1 MASSIEL
8 GMHALPIVRAV
19 CRPMTTGFVV
29 DQDSGLVVLRI
40 KLFFEIDVHVLVVL

>member
-19 CRPMTTGFVV
+19 CRPMTVV